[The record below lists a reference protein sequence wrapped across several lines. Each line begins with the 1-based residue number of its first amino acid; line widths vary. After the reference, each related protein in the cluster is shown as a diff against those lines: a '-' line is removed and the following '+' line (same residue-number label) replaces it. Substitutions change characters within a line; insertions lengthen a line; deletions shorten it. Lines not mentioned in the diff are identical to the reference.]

1 LSSQATPNFYVG
13 HARTINS
20 RQTGTRAPELLGAC
34 HPTAFYGTLPSI
46 KTMKKLIWL
55 LPLLIILGAM
65 LVTVEMKSQTHEVVI
80 QYDYGNLVD
89 TRGRYHHV
97 LLVLHPDG
105 SVSWRDLTRHIR

>member
-1 LSSQATPNFYVG
+1 MLRSG
-13 HARTINS
+13 ER
-20 RQTGTRAPELLGAC
+20 AC
-34 HPTAFYGTLPSI
+34 HPAAFYGTLLSI

-89 TRGRYHHV
+89 ARGRVHSV
-97 LLVLHPDG
+97 RLVFHPDG
-105 SVSWRDLTRHIR
+105 SVTWRDLTPHIR